1 MNIRKCICCSTQTAP
16 LSIKDQF
23 LSHPLQY
30 CSNCHHIQLL
40 ELPHQQK
47 IKKYYEQEYSK
58 DRSSYIG
65 EYYFNIMKN
74 RAISQLNFINHFFE
88 LHRRKK
94 VFDIGC
100 GYGFLVDYAKKHF
113 DIEAKGIEFDPNAV
127 NYCRNNGLSVN
138 LIKEE
143 KEIVDIEKVDLVL
156 MSHVLEHL
164 IEPIAVLTQLKAR
177 TKFIFIEVPTYD
189 VKIRQQFI
197 NQEGHLNFF
206 TEKSLKMFLDKLGF
220 KIVFLASYGPSM
232 NFFWKQ
238 KYYFLRRIYRYIN
251 SGDYFFEQYDKTNIN
266 GIWIRTILEVI

>member
-100 GYGFLVDYAKKHF
+100 GPGHYSIALSKAGAKRVTGIDFADEMINIAKQRSKEENVFHKCEFQIADIFGFEISEKFDYSILMGFMDYIA
-113 DIEAKGIEFDPNAV
+113 DPAE
-127 NYCRNNGLSVN
+127 
-138 LIKEE
+138 LIKKVITLTDDKIFFSFPKEGGLLAAQRKLRYRKRCPLYLYRKNDLIGLFSDFTPLKYQIEE
-143 KEIVDIEKVDLVL
+143 ISRDFYVTLF
-156 MSHVLEHL
+156 
-164 IEPIAVLTQLKAR
+164 LKD
-177 TKFIFIEVPTYD
+177 E
-189 VKIRQQFI
+189 
-197 NQEGHLNFF
+197 
-206 TEKSLKMFLDKLGF
+206 
-220 KIVFLASYGPSM
+220 
-232 NFFWKQ
+232 
-238 KYYFLRRIYRYIN
+238 
-251 SGDYFFEQYDKTNIN
+251 
-266 GIWIRTILEVI
+266 